1 VSYRALIIGA
11 LAMSVTGC
19 ATVTRDTT
27 ELLVV
32 DSTPAGAEVRLSNG
46 MSGRTPASFRL
57 PRKDAV
63 VVSVEREGF
72 EPVTVDVRPRVADA
86 GAAGLAGN
94 ILAGGL
100 IGAAIDAG
108 SGAMMDL
115 TPNPVYVALA
125 PLSGDR

>member
-1 VSYRALIIGA
+1 VRYRALIIGA

-32 DSTPAGAEVRLSNG
+32 DSTPSGAKVRLSNG
-46 MSGRTPASFRL
+46 MSGKTPATFRL

-72 EPVTVDVRPRVADA
+72 EPATVDVRPQVADG
-86 GAAGLAGN
+86 GAAGMAGN

-100 IGAAIDAG
+100 IGAAVDAG

-125 PLSGDR
+125 PLSDR